1 MASLITPQ
9 FERYVAEQ
17 TIARGTVQFDEFI
30 FANIPGLNEN
40 NLAQHL
46 TIPTSAQIVHR
57 QAVSQS
63 GVINE
68 NAVVYSVTIGTEVGD
83 FDFNFIGLINR
94 SKNLLAVAVQ
104 TDTVKKI
111 RNKNAVQGNSITR
124 NMLLEF
130 SGAKALTGIN
140 VNANTWQIDF
150 TVRLHG
156 LDEKIRLTN
165 RDLYGRAVFFDDS
178 FLVKRK
184 TGNQFTIQP
193 GNAYVEGVRMD
204 LGTEHHLTANS
215 LPCSIYADVVHH
227 CTVTGEYQTEI
238 KYLTQ
243 SKADYVDTANRQ
255 HYVQILADIDSQG
268 NVTDRRLLSPFL
280 GMNPLTLDDTTENT
294 KDKRGHTHKLPIA
307 STIQRGITQLSSAT
321 NSNSETQSAT
331 SKAVKTAYDKAVEA
345 KTTADGK
352 VGLNG
357 NESING
363 EKTFENRIVAKRNI
377 RISDNPHYASYGDHL
392 NIGANNGDCWFE
404 YKSSNRE
411 IGTLRMHANGDFTY
425 KRNKIYHE
433 GAKPQFNTDIEDKP
447 DTLAGYGIG
456 DFKVEQGQGDAN
468 DYKTDGNYYLASG
481 QNLPE
486 NGEWHI
492 EVVSG
497 GATNAVRQ
505 IARKAN
511 DNKIKTRFFNGSN
524 WSEWKDAGGDGV
536 PIGAVVS
543 FPRAVTN
550 PVGFLRADGSTFS
563 QQTFPNLYRTLG
575 DSNQLPDLTRSDVG
589 MTAYFAV
596 DNIPAGWIAFDEIA
610 TQVTEQRYPELYRH
624 LVGKYGSIE
633 RVPKVADRFLRNAGN
648 GLSVGQTQEDE
659 FKRHTHKVFSAEPSH
674 RSASIEGLQNDNN
687 LLDAGLVTAIN
698 DSYWIDNG
706 WMTPDVNS
714 NFATGGDETRP
725 KSLILKL
732 CIKALNSFDNVVF
745 WIKSHG
751 EVTNTGALDAGRLA
765 QGLQDKADRNHTHTV
780 SQITDFNQSVR
791 EIVTQSITQGF
802 SQNLAETG
810 WCKLPNGMILQWGK
824 FNKGH
829 GFVSNEQRLVTFP
842 ITFPNKVLFV
852 GLTEFT
858 NAWSYSTTVENRQR
872 MTNSGFYV
880 ISQHNDSMYFA
891 LGF

>member
-294 KDKRGHTHKLPIA
+294 QDKLGHTHKLPIA
-307 STIQRGITQLSSAT
+307 SLVKKGIVKLFSGYDSDAEDMAATPKAIKGLKALIDAITRNLGNYIPNSKKSSAV
-321 NSNSETQSAT
+321 NSNSADTVAT
-331 SKAVKTAYDKAVEA
+331 SAAVKTAYD
-345 KTTADGK
+345 
-352 VGLNG
+352 L
-357 NESING
+357 
-363 EKTFENRIVAKRNI
+363 
-377 RISDNPHYASYGDHL
+377 
-392 NIGANNGDCWFE
+392 ANS
-404 YKSSNRE
+404 KQSPA
-411 IGTLRMHANGDFTY
+411 T
-425 KRNKIYHE
+425 
-433 GAKPQFNTDIEDKP
+433 
-447 DTLAGYGIG
+447 TLAGYGIEN
-456 DFKVEQGQGDAN
+456 FKVEPFVGDIN
-468 DYKTDGNYYLASG
+468 TLKTDGIYAITQASRS
-481 QNLPE
+481 QNLPVAG
-486 NGEWHI
+486 NSCHI
-492 EVVSG
+492 QV
-497 GATNAVRQ
+497 
-505 IARKAN
+505 I
-511 DNKIKTRFFNGSN
+511 
-524 WSEWKDAGGDGV
+524 AGGDGHWCRQIAYIAYSTDMYERHQTSYQTDSWSAWKKLNTDGI

-550 PVGFLRADGSTFS
+550 PVGFLKANGTTFN
-563 QQTFPNLYRTLG
+563 QQTFPDLYRTLG
-575 DSNQLPDLTRSDVG
+575 DSNQLPDLTRSDTG

-596 DNIPAGWIAFDEIA
+596 DNIPAGWIAFD
-610 TQVTEQRYPELYRH
+610 
-624 LVGKYGSIE
+624 SI
-633 RVPKVADRFLRNAGN
+633 R
-648 GLSVGQTQEDE
+648 
-659 FKRHTHKVFSAEPSH
+659 
-674 RSASIEGLQNDNN
+674 
-687 LLDAGLVTAIN
+687 
-698 DSYWIDNG
+698 
-706 WMTPDVNS
+706 
-714 NFATGGDETRP
+714 
-725 KSLILKL
+725 
-732 CIKALNSFDNVVF
+732 
-745 WIKSHG
+745 
-751 EVTNTGALDAGRLA
+751 
-765 QGLQDKADRNHTHTV
+765 
-780 SQITDFNQSVR
+780 
-791 EIVTQSITQGF
+791 
-802 SQNLAETG
+802 
-810 WCKLPNGMILQWGK
+810 
-824 FNKGH
+824 
-829 GFVSNEQRLVTFP
+829 
-842 ITFPNKVLFV
+842 
-852 GLTEFT
+852 
-858 NAWSYSTTVENRQR
+858 
-872 MTNSGFYV
+872 
-880 ISQHNDSMYFA
+880 
-891 LGF
+891 

>member
-40 NLAQHL
+40 NLAQYL
-46 TIPTSAQIVHR
+46 TMPTSAQIVHR

-124 NMLLEF
+124 NILLEF

-193 GNAYVEGVRMD
+193 GTAYVEGVRMD
-204 LGTEHHLTANS
+204 LGAEHHLTANS

-243 SKADYVDTANRQ
+243 SKADYLDTANRQ

-294 KDKRGHTHKLPIA
+294 KDERGHTHKLPIA
-307 STIQRGITQLSSAT
+307 SLVKKGIVKLFSGYDSDAEDMAATPKAIKGLKALIDAITRNLGNYIPNSKKSSRVD
-321 NSNSETQSAT
+321 SNSADDVAT
-331 SKAVKTAYDKAVEA
+331 SAAVKTAYD
-345 KTTADGK
+345 
-352 VGLNG
+352 L
-357 NESING
+357 
-363 EKTFENRIVAKRNI
+363 
-377 RISDNPHYASYGDHL
+377 
-392 NIGANNGDCWFE
+392 ANS
-404 YKSSNRE
+404 KQSPA
-411 IGTLRMHANGDFTY
+411 T
-425 KRNKIYHE
+425 
-433 GAKPQFNTDIEDKP
+433 
-447 DTLAGYGIG
+447 TLAGYGIG
-456 DFKVEQGQGDAN
+456 DLKIQSFTGDIN
-468 DYKTDGNYYLASG
+468 TLKIDGIYAITQAGRS
-481 QNLPE
+481 QNLPVSTSC
-486 NGEWHI
+486 HI
-492 EVVSG
+492 QV
-497 GATNAVRQ
+497 
-505 IARKAN
+505 I
-511 DNKIKTRFFNGSN
+511 
-524 WSEWKDAGGDGV
+524 AGGDGSWCRQLAYV
-536 PIGAVVS
+536 AYSTDMYERHQTSYQTDSWSAWKKLNTDGIPIGAVVS

-550 PVGFLRADGSTFS
+550 PVGFLKANGTTFN
-563 QQTFPNLYRTLG
+563 QQTFPDLYQVLG
-575 DSNQLPDLTRSDVG
+575 NSNKLPDLTRSDVG

-596 DNIPAGWIAFDEIA
+596 DNIPNGWIAFDEIA

-624 LVGKYGSIE
+624 LVGKYGSINS
-633 RVPKVADRFLRNAGN
+633 VPKVADRFLRNADN
-648 GLSVGQTQEDE
+648 GLSVGQTQEDAIRNITGK
-659 FKRHTHKVFSAEPSH
+659 FGPVDGGGRHTGAFRQEESFGYGATLGDSRWWVSFD
-674 RSASIEGLQNDNN
+674 ASRVVPVANEN
-687 LLDAGLVTAIN
+687 
-698 DSYWIDNG
+698 
-706 WMTPDVNS
+706 
-714 NFATGGDETRP
+714 RP

-732 CIKALNSFDNVVF
+732 CIKAINSFDDVVF

-751 EVTNTGALDAGRLA
+751 EATNAGTLDAGRLA
-765 QGLQDKADRNHTHTV
+765 QGLQDKADRNHTHTA
-780 SQITDFNQSVR
+780 SEITDFNQATSQIINAAITYQKIGDFEVRKYPDGTMIQTCRKHMLTGDYSKVNFNWAVAFAEMPILTATAQYFNSVGDHDT
-791 EIVTQSITQGF
+791 I
-802 SQNLAETG
+802 
-810 WCKLPNGMILQWGK
+810 
-824 FNKGH
+824 
-829 GFVSNEQRLVTFP
+829 
-842 ITFPNKVLFV
+842 ITFVQ
-852 GLTEFT
+852 GT
-858 NAWSYSTTVENRQR
+858 S
-872 MTNSGFYV
+872 NSACHLVCGETYNNNGEIAYV
-880 ISQHNDSMYFA
+880 NIIA
-891 LGF
+891 IGRWKR

>member
-46 TIPTSAQIVHR
+46 TMPTSAQIVHR
-57 QAVSQS
+57 QTVSQS

-238 KYLTQ
+238 KYLTK

-294 KDKRGHTHKLPIA
+294 QDKLGHTHKLPIA
-307 STIQRGITQLSSAT
+307 SLVKKGIVKLFSGYDSDAEDMAATPKAIKGLKALIDAITRNLGNYIPNSKKSSAVD
-321 NSNSETQSAT
+321 SNSADTVAT
-331 SKAVKTAYDKAVEA
+331 SSAVKTAYDLANSKQSPA
-345 KTTADGK
+345 TT
-352 VGLNG
+352 L
-357 NESING
+357 
-363 EKTFENRIVAKRNI
+363 T
-377 RISDNPHYASYGDHL
+377 
-392 NIGANNGDCWFE
+392 
-404 YKSSNRE
+404 
-411 IGTLRMHANGDFTY
+411 
-425 KRNKIYHE
+425 
-433 GAKPQFNTDIEDKP
+433 
-447 DTLAGYGIG
+447 GYGIEN
-456 DFKVEQGQGDAN
+456 FKVEPFVGDIN
-468 DYKTDGNYYLASG
+468 TLKTDGIYAITQASRS
-481 QNLPE
+481 QNLPVAG
-486 NGEWHI
+486 NSCHI
-492 EVVSG
+492 QV
-497 GATNAVRQ
+497 
-505 IARKAN
+505 I
-511 DNKIKTRFFNGSN
+511 
-524 WSEWKDAGGDGV
+524 AGGDGHWCRQIAYIAYSTDMYERHQTSYQTDSWSAWKKLNTDGI

-550 PVGFLRADGSTFS
+550 PVGFLKANGTTFN
-563 QQTFPNLYRTLG
+563 QQTFPDLYRTLG

-596 DNIPAGWIAFDEIA
+596 DNIPTGWIAFDSIRSTV
-610 TQVTEQRYPELYRH
+610 TQQNYPELYRH
-624 LVGKYGSIE
+624 LVGKYGSISN
-633 RVPKVADRFLRNAGN
+633 VPLAEDRFIRNASN
-648 GLSVGQTQEDE
+648 NLSVGETQSDE
-659 FKRHTHKVFSAEPSH
+659 IKKHVHKVRTHWVNSSDSNIFYDKTKTVIDSRLRTSTTTD
-674 RSASIEGLQNDNN
+674 DNLSDN
-687 LLDAGLVTAIN
+687 GFMHPLLD
-698 DSYWIDNG
+698 SP
-706 WMTPDVNS
+706 M
-714 NFATGGDETRP
+714 ATGGNETRP

-732 CIKALNSFDNVVF
+732 CIKAINSLDDVQFWVKAFGVVENA
-745 WIKSHG
+745 G
-751 EVTNTGALDAGRLA
+751 VLDAGTLA
-765 QGLQDKADRNHTHTV
+765 QNMQSVEQKIEENKQSTLQEINNAKADINQQFLQAQKNLCQIGTLKTV
-780 SQITDFNQSVR
+780 WQGNVNSGQITISEKCFGKMLILYLQSSESHRLDDNNDIEPVSFEVGAEIEGKRGGGVHWLDVR
-791 EIVTQSITQGF
+791 EVNVHSNGGRPIYYVEVKTFAVTVDRDGTTIQIQD
-802 SQNLAETG
+802 LAG
-810 WCKLPNGMILQWGK
+810 R
-824 FNKGH
+824 
-829 GFVSNEQRLVTFP
+829 FVKR
-842 ITFPNKVLFV
+842 IDI
-852 GLTEFT
+852 
-858 NAWSYSTTVENRQR
+858 R
-872 MTNSGFYV
+872 
-880 ISQHNDSMYFA
+880 
-891 LGF
+891 

>member
-17 TIARGTVQFDEFI
+17 TVARGTVQFDEFI

-40 NLAQHL
+40 NLDQYL
-46 TIPTSAQIVHR
+46 TMPTSAQIVHR

-204 LGTEHHLTANS
+204 LGAEHHLTANS

-307 STIQRGITQLSSAT
+307 SLVKKGIVKLFSGYDSDAEDMAATPKAIKGLKALIDAITRNLGNYIPNSKKSSRVD
-321 NSNSETQSAT
+321 SNSADDVAT
-331 SKAVKTAYDKAVEA
+331 SAAVKKAYDKGVEA
-345 KTTADGK
+345 EE
-352 VGLNG
+352 L
-357 NESING
+357 
-363 EKTFENRIVAKRNI
+363 
-377 RISDNPHYASYGDHL
+377 
-392 NIGANNGDCWFE
+392 ANTKW
-404 YKSSNRE
+404 
-411 IGTLRMHANGDFTY
+411 T
-425 KRNKIYHE
+425 
-433 GAKPQFNTDIEDKP
+433 AKPATETEP
-447 DTLAGYGIG
+447 GILPISH
-456 DFKVEQGQGDAN
+456 
-468 DYKTDGNYYLASG
+468 KTDGADKNKFASEYAVG
-481 QNLPE
+481 EAAKKGLPL
-486 NGEWHI
+486 
-492 EVVSG
+492 
-497 GATNAVRQ
+497 
-505 IARKAN
+505 
-511 DNKIKTRFFNGSN
+511 
-524 WSEWKDAGGDGV
+524 
-536 PIGAVVS
+536 GAVVS
-543 FPRAVTN
+543 FPRAMTN
-550 PVGFLRADGSTFS
+550 PIGFLRADGTTFN
-563 QQTFPNLYRTLG
+563 QQTFPDLYRVLG
-575 DSNQLPDLTRSDVG
+575 SDKLPDLTRSDVG

-596 DNIPAGWIAFDEIA
+596 DNIPNGWIAFDEIA
-610 TQVTEQRYPELYRH
+610 TQVTEPRYPELYRH
-624 LVGKYGSIE
+624 LIGKYGSINS
-633 RVPKVADRFLRNAGN
+633 VPKVADRFLRNAGN
-648 GLSVGQTQEDE
+648 GLYVGQTQEDGL
-659 FKRHTHKVFSAEPSH
+659 KRHAHKVPLNNAYTKDTLKNYNGNTEYTDFGVPKT
-674 RSASIEGLQNDNN
+674 ILMTLVGDGVVTDNYYAMPTDD
-687 LLDAGLVTAIN
+687 DAK
-698 DSYWIDNG
+698 
-706 WMTPDVNS
+706 
-714 NFATGGDETRP
+714 TGGDETRP
-725 KSLILKL
+725 KSLVLKL
-732 CIKALNSFDNVVF
+732 YIKAINSFDDVVF

-751 EVTNTGALDAGRLA
+751 EATNAGTLDAGRLA
-765 QGLQDKADRNHTHTV
+765 QGLQDKADRNHAHTA
-780 SQITDFNQSVR
+780 SQITDFNQATSQIINAAITYQKIGDIEVRKYPDGTMIQTCRKHMLTGDYSKVNFNWAVAFTEMPILTATAQYFNSVGDHDT
-791 EIVTQSITQGF
+791 I
-802 SQNLAETG
+802 
-810 WCKLPNGMILQWGK
+810 
-824 FNKGH
+824 
-829 GFVSNEQRLVTFP
+829 
-842 ITFPNKVLFV
+842 ITFVQGTSNSACHLVC
-852 GLTEFT
+852 GETY
-858 NAWSYSTTVENRQR
+858 N
-872 MTNSGFYV
+872 NSGEIAYV
-880 ISQHNDSMYFA
+880 NIIA
-891 LGF
+891 IGRWKR

>member
-294 KDKRGHTHKLPIA
+294 QDKLGHTHKLPIA
-307 STIQRGITQLSSAT
+307 SLVKKGIVKLFSGYDSDAEDMAATPKAIKGLKALIDAITRNLGNYIPNSKKSSRVD
-321 NSNSETQSAT
+321 SNSADDVAT
-331 SKAVKTAYDKAVEA
+331 SSAVKTAYD
-345 KTTADGK
+345 
-352 VGLNG
+352 L
-357 NESING
+357 
-363 EKTFENRIVAKRNI
+363 
-377 RISDNPHYASYGDHL
+377 
-392 NIGANNGDCWFE
+392 ANS
-404 YKSSNRE
+404 KQSPA
-411 IGTLRMHANGDFTY
+411 T
-425 KRNKIYHE
+425 
-433 GAKPQFNTDIEDKP
+433 
-447 DTLAGYGIG
+447 TLAEYGIEN
-456 DFKVEQGQGDAN
+456 FKVEPFVGDIN
-468 DYKTDGNYYLASG
+468 TLKTDGIYAITQASRS
-481 QNLPE
+481 QNLPVAG
-486 NGEWHI
+486 NSCHI
-492 EVVSG
+492 QV
-497 GATNAVRQ
+497 
-505 IARKAN
+505 I
-511 DNKIKTRFFNGSN
+511 
-524 WSEWKDAGGDGV
+524 AGGDGHWCRQV
-536 PIGAVVS
+536 AYIAYSTDMYERHQTSYQTDSWSAWKKLNTDGIPIGAVVS

-563 QQTFPNLYRTLG
+563 QQTFPDLYRTLG
-575 DSNQLPDLTRSDVG
+575 NSNKLPDLTRSDVG

-596 DNIPAGWIAFDEIA
+596 DNIPSGWIAFDSIRSTV
-610 TQVTEQRYPELYRH
+610 TQQNYPELYQY
-624 LVGKYGSIE
+624 LVDKYSSISN
-633 RVPKVADRFLRNAGN
+633 VPLAEDRFIRNTGN
-648 GLSVGQTQEDE
+648 GLNIGQTQSDE
-659 FKRHTHKVFSAEPSH
+659 IKKHVHKVRTH
-674 RSASIEGLQNDNN
+674 
-687 LLDAGLVTAIN
+687 
-698 DSYWIDNG
+698 W
-706 WMTPDVNS
+706 VNS
-714 NFATGGDETRP
+714 NDSNIFYDKTKTVIDSRLRTATTTDDNLSDNGFMHPLLDSPMATGGNETRP

-732 CIKALNSFDNVVF
+732 CIKAKNTFDDVQFWVKAFGVV
-745 WIKSHG
+745 
-751 EVTNTGALDAGRLA
+751 ENAGALDAGTLA
-765 QGLQDKADRNHTHTV
+765 QNMQALSTRVEQKIKENKQSTLQEINNAKADINQKFLQAQESL
-780 SQITDFNQSVR
+780 SQISTLKKVWQGNVSSGRIDISEKCFGKTLIFYLQSSGSHRLDDNNIIEPVSFEVGA
-791 EIVTQSITQGF
+791 EI
-802 SQNLAETG
+802 E
-810 WCKLPNGMILQWGK
+810 GK
-824 FNKGH
+824 RGRVYLLES
-829 GFVSNEQRLVTFP
+829 VSNVEENPRAN
-842 ITFPNKVLFV
+842 IRD
-852 GLTEFT
+852 
-858 NAWSYSTTVENRQR
+858 YS
-872 MTNSGFYV
+872 V
-880 ISQHNDSMYFA
+880 ISERFA
-891 LGF
+891 VTVDGNGTTIEIEYLAGRFIKRIDIR

>member
-294 KDKRGHTHKLPIA
+294 QDKLGHTHKLPIA
-307 STIQRGITQLSSAT
+307 SLVKKGIVKLFSGYDSDAEDMAATPKAIKGLKALIDAITRNLGNYIPNSKKSSRVD
-321 NSNSETQSAT
+321 SNSADDVAT
-331 SKAVKTAYDKAVEA
+331 SSAVKTAYD
-345 KTTADGK
+345 
-352 VGLNG
+352 L
-357 NESING
+357 
-363 EKTFENRIVAKRNI
+363 
-377 RISDNPHYASYGDHL
+377 
-392 NIGANNGDCWFE
+392 ANS
-404 YKSSNRE
+404 KQSPA
-411 IGTLRMHANGDFTY
+411 T
-425 KRNKIYHE
+425 
-433 GAKPQFNTDIEDKP
+433 
-447 DTLAGYGIG
+447 TLAEYGIEN
-456 DFKVEQGQGDAN
+456 FKVEPFVGDIN
-468 DYKTDGNYYLASG
+468 TLKTDGIYAITQASRS
-481 QNLPE
+481 QNLPVAG
-486 NGEWHI
+486 NSCHI
-492 EVVSG
+492 QV
-497 GATNAVRQ
+497 
-505 IARKAN
+505 I
-511 DNKIKTRFFNGSN
+511 
-524 WSEWKDAGGDGV
+524 AGGDGHWCRQV
-536 PIGAVVS
+536 AYIAYSTDMYERHQTSYQTDSWSAWKKLNTDGIPIGAVVS

-563 QQTFPNLYRTLG
+563 QQTFPDLYRTLG
-575 DSNQLPDLTRSDVG
+575 NSNKLPDLTRSDVG

-596 DNIPAGWIAFDEIA
+596 DNIPTGWIAFDEIA

-624 LVGKYGSIE
+624 LVGKYGSIDD
-633 RVPKVADRFLRNAGN
+633 VPKAEDRFLRNAGN
-648 GLSVGQTQEDE
+648 GLSVGQRQEDE
-659 FKRHTHKVFSAEPSH
+659 FKRHAHKVFAAEPSH

-732 CIKALNSFDNVVF
+732 CIKALNSFDDVVF

-751 EVTNTGALDAGRLA
+751 EVTNAGALDAGRLA
-765 QGLQDKADRNHTHTV
+765 QGLQNKADRNHTHTV
-780 SQITDFNQSVR
+780 SQITDFNQATSQIINAAITYQRIGNV
-791 EIVTQSITQGF
+791 EIRKYPDGTMIQ
-802 SQNLAETG
+802 TG
-810 WCKLPNGMILQWGK
+810 LI
-824 FNKGH
+824 
-829 GFVSNEQRLVTFP
+829 V
-842 ITFPNKVLFV
+842 
-852 GLTEFT
+852 FT
-858 NAWSYSTTVENRQR
+858 RGDTTVHTDLVLPIAYVDKEYRCFITERYESRASGKGQYNWVFMQAKTNTTATVTSWYLGSADW
-872 MTNSGFYV
+872 MTIGRWK
-880 ISQHNDSMYFA
+880 
-891 LGF
+891 